1 MAPSPS
7 GRKGSREAQPLP
19 FRQLSPR
26 VPQRP
31 GRLRYLAPA
40 GSEGR
45 ASEGLGIFSVR
56 DLAPGQACDEGRR
69 WRQQQQMI
77 HGAGIE
83 APAREGLIEP
93 PGHEVR
99 IEVRIEGEARM
110 ARNGAEMVVRDAPI
124 NTQSTARQKPLHG
137 ANQSRHGRRGQQR
150 RRPLLSPQG
159 ELCAWERRAKPGGH
173 GRRPGQHPLPETQG
187 TGLGEGPGT
196 ERIPQRREGEA
207 PGQVPPAVAEGR
219 HHGVKRIRCALS
231 ERLQARLPE
240 HGGDVRFKASGHIGA
255 RFRKKRRIA
264 IAREQA
270 IERALGVRLEV
281 GSQAPGAHGRAD
293 KGSGPGRGRQGRG
306 EHRIEA
312 IENQPFRPPGGPEHH
327 VEIVVAKAVPENPFP
342 HRAAGVNDQ
351 GVRHEC
357 FPKGNGSGSL
367 HRTHRFGK
375 ERIMTRTVVGT
386 VTPGLPLSPAIISGD
401 FIFCSGQLGIDSE
414 RKLAGED
421 VTAQTVQAL
430 ENLSAVLA
438 EAGASLSDVVKVTTF
453 LTRPEDAAA
462 YNAVYQR
469 YFPEA
474 PPARSTV
481 ISGLLLPGAVVEIE
495 AIAAKPQG

>member
-7 GRKGSREAQPLP
+7 GRKGPREAQPLP
-19 FRQLSPR
+19 FRQRSPG
-26 VPQRP
+26 VSQCP
-31 GRLRYLAPA
+31 GRLRHLPPA
-40 GSEGR
+40 RPQGR
-45 ASEGLGIFSVR
+45 PPEGLGIFPVR
-56 DLAPGQACDEGRR
+56 DLAPGQARNEGRGR
-69 WRQQQQMI
+69 RQQQQMI
-77 HGAGIE
+77 HRRRIE
-83 APAREGLIEP
+83 APAGEGLVEP

-99 IEVRIEGEARM
+99 VEMRIKGKALM
-110 ARNGAEMVVRDAPI
+110 AREGAEMVVRDAPI
-124 NTQSTARQKPLHG
+124 NTQGASRQQAFHG
-137 ANQSRHGRRGQQR
+137 ANQSGNGRRGQQR

-159 ELCAWERRAKPGGH
+159 EFGARKRRAKPGGH
-173 GRRPGQHPLPETQG
+173 GGGPGEHAVPEAQG
-187 TGLGEGPGT
+187 TGLGEGPGPQ
-196 ERIPQRREGEA
+196 RIPQRCKSEA
-207 PGQVPPAVAEGR
+207 PGQVPPTGAEGR
-219 HHGVKRIRCALS
+219 DHGVERVWGALG
-231 ERLQARLPE
+231 ERLQTRLPK
-240 HGGDVRFKASGHIGA
+240 HGGYVRFKARRHIGA

-264 IAREQA
+264 IARKQA

-281 GSQAPGAHGRAD
+281 GSQAPGAHGRTNES
-293 KGSGPGRGRQGRG
+293 SGPGRGRQGRG
-306 EHRIEA
+306 EHRIKT
-312 IENQPFRPPGGPEHH
+312 IEHQPLGPAGSPEHH
-327 VEIVVAKAVPENPFP
+327 VEILIAKTVLKNPFP

-357 FPKGNGSGSL
+357 FPKGKGSGSL

-386 VTPGLPLSPAIISGD
+386 LTPGLPLSPAIISGD